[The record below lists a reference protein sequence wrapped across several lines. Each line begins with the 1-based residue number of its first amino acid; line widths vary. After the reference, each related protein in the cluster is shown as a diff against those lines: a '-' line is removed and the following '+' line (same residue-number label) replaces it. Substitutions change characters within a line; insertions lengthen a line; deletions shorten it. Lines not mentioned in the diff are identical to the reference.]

1 MLLKVA
7 FARIFENALNFERSR
22 LSQPKTKIF
31 YVKNDCMIRFLYLL
45 ETVMRKPVIAK
56 YEIISLHAY
65 C

>member
-1 MLLKVA
+1 MKVK
-7 FARIFENALNFERSR
+7 IKS
-22 LSQPKTKIF
+22 TKVKKI